1 MAFGYDRSRLQ
12 TTGEILLS
20 ADFRVT
26 NGAPAALRATARE
39 SLAFR
44 KRTQPLDSRSA
55 GCVFQNPQ
63 PGEDRVPEG
72 IPWSAGALVDRAGLK
87 GAVIGGAEVSPA
99 HGNFVVNRGSATAAD
114 IRSLIERMPPR
125 GSRTVRRL
133 VARGDRVPRRMVS
146 IHVDAPD

>member
-1 MAFGYDRSRLQ
+1 
-12 TTGEILLS
+12 
-20 ADFRVT
+20 VT
-26 NGAPAALRATARE
+26 DGAPAALRATARE

-72 IPWSAGALVDRAGLK
+72 IPWSAGALVDRAELK
-87 GAVIGGAEVSPA
+87 GMVIGGAEVSPA

-114 IRSLIERMPPR
+114 IRSLIEECRR
-125 GSRTVRRL
+125 RVRERF
-133 VARGDRVPRRMVS
+133 GVS
-146 IHVDAPD
+146 LREEIVYLGEW